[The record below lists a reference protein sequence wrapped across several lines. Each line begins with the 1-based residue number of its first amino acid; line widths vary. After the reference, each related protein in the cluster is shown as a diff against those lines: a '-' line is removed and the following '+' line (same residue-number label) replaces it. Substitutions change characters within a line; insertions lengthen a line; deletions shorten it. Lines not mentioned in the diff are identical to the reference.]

1 MTERMLITDIFWKA
15 EVKERGNYEIGIALD
30 QGGEGERFFF
40 YAATN
45 SLPSVGE
52 EIERDFSSASES
64 CRTSTRLADVINSAR
79 ECFEYFGLQHL
90 IDSLD
95 LLEIEL
101 FVETLL
107 ACYEL
112 ENESV
117 YFIQDQQGKITVK
130 RVWYDDSGERE
141 HVDKYLLSEAAK
153 AFNDSGH
160 KELAQLVQYF
170 EETETRRL

>member
-1 MTERMLITDIFWKA
+1 ML
-15 EVKERGNYEIGIALD
+15 
-30 QGGEGERFFF
+30 
-40 YAATN
+40 
-45 SLPSVGE
+45 
-52 EIERDFSSASES
+52 
-64 CRTSTRLADVINSAR
+64 
-79 ECFEYFGLQHL
+79 
-90 IDSLD
+90 DSLD

-107 ACYEL
+107 VCYEL

-153 AFNDSGH
+153 AFSDSGH
-160 KELAQLVQYF
+160 KELARLVQYF
-170 EETETRRL
+170 EETEARGLAK